1 MLVQPWD
8 NQSSWC
14 CWGRTGPTPYEGATG
29 SRLQGHQ
36 QLVCSEGFETTQ
48 LQALG
53 VLQPSLSKIFFSIS
67 VHLKGGE
74 NLTAAF
80 CACPS
85 HCSTSV
91 VLWWPILWAPVGE
104 TQPSSPH
111 PFKLSL
117 CYLWSWWHIVK
128 SHELF
133 PQSSQC
139 TFAQLPYPPHH
150 SRPFPMLRSHSQVPT
165 LLLHSL
171 RVPCIVPPPPDT
183 QMPLNSSSLRSNSE

>member
-14 CWGRTGPTPYEGATG
+14 CWGRAGPTPYEGATG

-53 VLQPSLSKIFFSIS
+53 VLQPSLSKILFSIS

-80 CACPS
+80 CMGPS

-91 VLWWPILWAPVGE
+91 VLWWPILWAPVG
-104 TQPSSPH
+104 
-111 PFKLSL
+111 KLSPAAPTPSNCVIFGL
-117 CYLWSWWHIVK
+117 GGTLLRAMNYFLKAVNVHLHS
-128 SHELF
+128 F
-133 PQSSQC
+133 PI
-139 TFAQLPYPPHH
+139 PPITVG
-150 SRPFPMLRSHSQVPT
+150 PFPCSDLTLRYPHYCCT
-165 LLLHSL
+165 A
-171 RVPCIVPPPPDT
+171 
-183 QMPLNSSSLRSNSE
+183 